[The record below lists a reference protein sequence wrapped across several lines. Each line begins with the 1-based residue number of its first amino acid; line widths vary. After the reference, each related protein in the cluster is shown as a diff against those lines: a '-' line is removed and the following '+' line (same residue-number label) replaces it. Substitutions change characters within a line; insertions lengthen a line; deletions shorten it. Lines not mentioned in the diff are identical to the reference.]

1 MSEAAGADLPVR
13 SIEVLLVDGQYRV
26 DVATSAPVRLIGRRG
41 ALAGDI
47 RGQIADVV
55 GTPDV
60 EFNII
65 EVPDRR

>member
-13 SIEVLLVDGQYRV
+13 SIEVLRVDGQYRV
-26 DVATSAPVRLIGRRG
+26 DVATSEPVRLIGRRG